1 MTAPLPCVIEMM
13 TMLNTEETN
22 QDWPRAVHEGA
33 HVLVALLLGDHVD
46 GATLRNDH
54 PSFKGMTWTTAVP
67 WHAVQIDRAG
77 YLAEPLVL
85 SPETFAARAARA
97 ITPWAADFE
106 NAKAHAL
113 LFAGSCDNMK
123 DARRLAPPAGQE
135 AALEAAVE
143 AQPKSF
149 APEVIAAFEARE
161 VQQMPRRKER
171 AQRLIAHAD
180 EIVSRMLA
188 EHVIVLRTI
197 ADRLQKIH
205 TVGEAELLQLFETGL
220 AAQLED
226 DAHMA
231 RAAGSEAAG
240 STRTPQAS
248 RSDEDPAL
256 RARQEDT
263 E

>member
-1 MTAPLPCVIEMM
+1 VTAPLPCVIEMM

-149 APEVIAAFEARE
+149 APEVIAAYEQREAA
-161 VQQMPRRKER
+161 QMPRRLAR

-180 EIVSRMLA
+180 EVVHRMLSKNL
-188 EHVIVLRTI
+188 IVLRVI
-197 ADRLQKIH
+197 ADRLSKTH
-205 TVGEAELLQLFETGL
+205 TLGADELLSLFEEGVRR
-220 AAQLED
+220 QLED
-226 DAHMA
+226 DRLMA
-231 RAAGSEAAG
+231 RAAGSFTSQEPQIPEAI
-240 STRTPQAS
+240 STDDTMPGPHPS
-248 RSDEDPAL
+248 
-256 RARQEDT
+256 QE
-263 E
+263 EP

>member
-1 MTAPLPCVIEMM
+1 METVSDVLPCMS
-13 TMLNTEETN
+13 TMLSVDDTN
-22 QDWPRAVHEGA
+22 EDWPRSVHETG
-33 HVLVALLLGDHVD
+33 HVLCALLLGDHVD
-46 GATLRNDH
+46 GATLRHDH
-54 PSFKGMTWTTAVP
+54 PMYHGMTWTTAVP
-67 WHAVQIDRAG
+67 WHAVMIDRAG
-77 YLAEPLVL
+77 RIAEELVL
-85 SPETFAARAARA
+85 APEVFAARAARA
-97 ITPWAADFE
+97 VPPWAFDFVAAE
-106 NAKAHAL
+106 EHAL

-205 TVGEAELLQLFETGL
+205 TVGEAELLQRFETGL